1 MRKRV
6 IFTVV
11 LVVVGVGSIIFGSML
26 FRYDVPKSQDSQT
39 EKKDEKEAPVKKR
52 KSPVVSFLIPD
63 VEAKD
68 DESSNSVQKTLT
80 EKSRQVLS
88 VWATLKVI
96 NGVVN
101 VLQSAQVGG
110 SFFVEASIN
119 PLEILAPID
128 NILDKISNLLLWA
141 FGAIIFEKILLSISG
156 YMAFLVVIPICVIVS
171 IITLWTYKEKNK
183 VHKIVVVSVLISLII
198 PFAIPLSFQISTIME
213 KKILSNSVKNVVSSI
228 EEKNKA
234 AESME
239 KEITGL
245 RRIGKS
251 IIGYMSNVKNLS
263 NALIEDMINYLI
275 IFIFTNLVIP
285 LLTIFGLYFLT
296 KYFAKL
302 ILR

>member
-1 MRKRV
+1 MAKRI
-6 IFTVV
+6 IFTIV
-11 LVVVGVGSIIFGSML
+11 LVIIGFGSIFFGSVL
-26 FRYDVPKSQDSQT
+26 FKTEKPKEQDSKI
-39 EKKDEKEAPVKKR
+39 EKKEEKETPEKKR
-52 KSPVVSFLIPD
+52 KPPIVSFLIPD
-63 VEAKD
+63 VEAED
-68 DESSNSVQKTLT
+68 DENSSSIQKTLT
-80 EKSRQVLS
+80 EKSKQILG

-96 NGVVN
+96 NGVIN

-110 SFFVEASIN
+110 NFFVEATVN
-119 PLEILAPID
+119 PLEFLAPID

-141 FGAIIFEKILLSISG
+141 LGAILFEKILLAISG
-156 YMAFLVVIPICVIVS
+156 YIVFLVVIPICAIVS

-183 VHKIVVVSVLISLII
+183 VHKVVIVSILISLVI
-198 PFAIPLSFQISTIME
+198 PFAIPISFQVSTIME
-213 KKILSNSVKNVVSSI
+213 KKIITNSVKNVVSSI
-228 EEKNKA
+228 NDKNKT

-251 IIGYMSNVKNLS
+251 ITGYMTNAKNLG

-275 IFIFTNLVIP
+275 IFIFTSIVIP
-285 LLTIFGLYFLT
+285 ILTIMGLYFLT